1 MFETI
6 GSLSAIGSGP
16 DLQFAWSPGQPDH
29 GAAIFTEPW
38 LADRRGP
45 LGGEMVGRVR
55 NARLATFKVLG
66 FAKVGRATHFRVLVL
81 NGHDDGERI
90 GWLPHW
96 QVVIYRSDTMRETYV
111 PPRNYDN
118 Y

>member
-1 MFETI
+1 MFELI
-6 GSLSAIGSGP
+6 GSLANLIP

-29 GAAIFTEPW
+29 GAAIFTAPW

-55 NARLATFKVLG
+55 CARTAQFKVLE
-66 FAKVGRATHFRVLVL
+66 FAKVGRNTHFKVLVL
-81 NGHDDGERI
+81 RGHDDGDKV

-96 QVVIYRSDTMRETYV
+96 QVSVWRPDHARETYV
-111 PPRNYDN
+111 APRKYSD